1 MTLLTNQPHGWQFL
15 ALLVPAIPI
24 VLWLYRHPPASVSP
38 SLKRLLVAL
47 RVAAVVVLA
56 LALAEPILSLTR
68 TVTERP
74 VVAVLVDSSRS
85 MAIRDGT
92 AGALRGDEAMTLL
105 NEIVLP
111 RLAHD
116 AEIRAFA
123 FSGESTELPI
133 ERSTVERPGSF
144 DGEATDIG
152 GAFQMLAR
160 EMTGRNLGAVVLATD
175 GAVNRGQS
183 PYEEGI
189 GLGVP
194 VFTLGLGSSESG
206 PDIAV
211 REVTTNRISYAG
223 ESLPI
228 RVRVSSVG
236 FGEMQTIVE
245 LREGNT
251 LLDTRTL
258 TLSATGEETELTF
271 RVVPGS
277 PGVHRYTVSIPE
289 APSELSSANNIRV
302 TATNAVKGRI
312 KALLLTSRPGWDYA
326 FLGHELEAD
335 GNVDVTTLALVRG
348 AETLSE
354 PRLPSTRAALFEYDL
369 IILSAPYDRLQLEDD
384 WLRGFVEDRG
394 GGLMV
399 VGSAISGLTDILPVV
414 ASEASAGGPANAPA
428 GGPANAPA
436 GGARETRARLTGEG
450 EISQVMRVAGDRMAN
465 VELWRSLPPVWMP
478 SESQW
483 EPTPDADVLLAGT
496 GALGE
501 DIPLVVSAKRG
512 AGGVIVVAADGI
524 WRWKLSGPD
533 DVDLFDRFLANSA
546 RWLTAR
552 GELNRAVAGTDKDVY
567 STGETVRLSAQ
578 VYGDDFRLTRDALV
592 TADIARGEGAAPVR
606 SLSLGPDGDFYR
618 IDLEPLAPG
627 RYLYEAAAEV
637 AGEIVGSARGEFIIE
652 EFSLED
658 SEVRRRPALLRKLGE
673 ESGGGY
679 FTPET
684 LDRFPDSVPL
694 AWTTRLA
701 AREIELWD
709 SPWLLTAFV
718 GILGVEW
725 TLRRRK
731 GLP

>member
-1 MTLLTNQPHGWQFL
+1 MTLLTNQPHGWFFL
-15 ALLVPAIPI
+15 ALLVPAIPA
-24 VLWLYRHPPASVSP
+24 VLWLYRHTPTSVSP
-38 SLKRLLVAL
+38 SLKRLLITL
-47 RVAAVVVLA
+47 RVAAVVVLT

-85 MAIRDGT
+85 MAIEDGT
-92 AGALRGDEAMTLL
+92 AGASRGDEAIALL

-111 RLAHD
+111 RVGHD
-116 AEIRAFA
+116 AEIVAFS
-123 FSGESTELPI
+123 FSGESAELPTG
-133 ERSTVERPGSF
+133 RSSVERPGSF

-152 GAFQMLAR
+152 DAFRMLAR
-160 EMTGRNLGAVVLATD
+160 ETSGRNLGTVVIATD
-175 GAVNRGQS
+175 GANNRGRS
-183 PYEEGI
+183 PYDEGI
-189 GLGVP
+189 SLGVP
-194 VFTLGLGSSESG
+194 VFTIGLGSSESG

-211 REVTTNRISYAG
+211 REIATNRISYAG

-236 FGEMQTIVE
+236 FGEMQTVIE
-245 LREGNT
+245 LREGDT
-251 LLDTRTL
+251 VLDSRTL

-289 APSELSSANNIRV
+289 APDELSSANNTRV
-302 TATNAVKGRI
+302 AATNAVKGRI
-312 KALLLTSRPGWDYA
+312 KVLLLTSRPGWDYA
-326 FLGHELEAD
+326 FLGRELEAD
-335 GNVDVTTLALVRG
+335 GNVDVTTLALVEG
-348 AETLSE
+348 ARAVAE
-354 PRLPSTRAALFEYDL
+354 PSLPPTRAALFEYDL
-369 IILSAPYDRLQLEDD
+369 VILLSPYDRLSLPDD

-399 VGSAISGLTDILPVV
+399 VGSTISGLADILPVV
-414 ASEASAGGPANAPA
+414 PSGTSEGGV
-428 GGPANAPA
+428 
-436 GGARETRARLTGEG
+436 RETRARLTERG

-465 VELWRSLPPVWMP
+465 VELWGSLPPVWMP
-478 SESQW
+478 RESPW
-483 EPTPDADVLLAGT
+483 EPTPDADVLLSGI
-496 GALGE
+496 GARGE
-501 DIPLVVSAKRG
+501 DIPLVVSARRG
-512 AGGVIVVAADGI
+512 AGGVITVLGEGT
-524 WRWKLSGPD
+524 WRWKLSGPE
-533 DVDLFDRFLANSA
+533 DVDLYDRFLANSA

-552 GELNRAVAGTDKDVY
+552 GELERTVAETDKDVY
-567 STGETVRLSAQ
+567 STGEAVRLSAQ
-578 VYGDDFRLTRDALV
+578 VYGDDFRLTRDARV
-592 TADIARGEGAAPVR
+592 TVDIARGEGAAPVR
-606 SLSLGPDGDFYR
+606 SLSLESDGDFYR
-618 IDLEPLAPG
+618 VDLEPLAPG
-627 RYLYEAAAEV
+627 RYLYEATAEV
-637 AGEIVGSARGEFIIE
+637 AGEVVGSDRGEFTVE

-684 LDRFPDSVPL
+684 LDGFPDSVPL

-718 GILGVEW
+718 GLLGVEW

>member
-1 MTLLTNQPHGWQFL
+1 MTLLTNQPNGWLFL
-15 ALLVPAIPI
+15 ALLLPAIPV
-24 VLWLYRHPPASVSP
+24 VLWLYRHPPASVSA
-38 SLKRLLVAL
+38 SLRRLLIAL

-92 AGALRGDEAMTLL
+92 AGASRGDEAITLL

-116 AEIRAFA
+116 AELVAFA
-123 FSGESTELPI
+123 FSGESVELPI
-133 ERSTVERPGSF
+133 KRSSVERPGSF

-152 GAFQMLAR
+152 SALRMLAR
-160 EMTGRNLGAVVLATD
+160 EMAGRNLGVVVLATD

-183 PYEEGI
+183 PYDEGI
-189 GLGVP
+189 ALGVP
-194 VFTLGLGSSESG
+194 VFTLGLGSSETG

-236 FGEMQTIVE
+236 FGELQTVVE
-245 LREGNT
+245 LREGNSV
-251 LLDTRTL
+251 LDSRTL
-258 TLSATGEETELTF
+258 TLSATGEETEFTF

-289 APSELSSANNIRV
+289 APGELSNANNTRV

-312 KALLLTSRPGWDYA
+312 KVLLLTSRPGWDYA

-335 GNVDVTTLALVRG
+335 GNVDVTTLALVEGSR
-348 AETLSE
+348 TMSE
-354 PRLPSTRAALFEYDL
+354 PRLPETRAALFEYDL
-369 IILSAPYDRLQLEDD
+369 IILSTPYDRLPIEDD
-384 WLRGFVEDRG
+384 WLRSFVEDRG

-399 VGSAISGLTDILPVV
+399 VGSAISGLADILPVV
-414 ASEASAGGPANAPA
+414 PSDASVGQP
-428 GGPANAPA
+428 
-436 GGARETRARLTGEG
+436 RETRARLTGEG
-450 EISQVMRVAGDRMAN
+450 EISHVMRVAGDRMTN
-465 VELWRSLPPVWMP
+465 TELWRSLPPVWAP
-478 SESQW
+478 PESQW

-496 GALGE
+496 GAFGE
-501 DIPLVVSAKRG
+501 DIPLIVSARRG
-512 AGGVIVVAADGI
+512 AGGVIVVVAEGI

-533 DVDLFDRFLANSA
+533 DVDLYDRFLANSA

-552 GELNRAVAGTDKDVY
+552 GELKRAVAGTDKDVY
-567 STGETVRLSAQ
+567 STGEMVRLSAQ

-592 TADIARGEGAAPVR
+592 VVDIARGEGAAPVR
-606 SLSLGPDGDFYR
+606 SRSLVPDGDFYR

-627 RYLYEAAAEV
+627 RYLYEATAEV
-637 AGEIVGSARGEFIIE
+637 AGEVVGTARGEFVVE

-658 SEVRRRPALLRKLGE
+658 SEVRRRPGLLRKLGK

-679 FTPET
+679 FTPPT
-684 LDRFPDSVPL
+684 LDGFPDSVPL

-718 GILGVEW
+718 VLLGVEW

>member
-1 MTLLTNQPHGWQFL
+1 MTLLTNQPHGWLFL

-38 SLKRLLVAL
+38 SLRRLLIAL

-92 AGALRGDEAMTLL
+92 AGASRGDEAITLL

-123 FSGESTELPI
+123 FSSESVELPI
-133 ERSTVERPGSF
+133 QRSTVERPGAF

-183 PYEEGI
+183 PYDEGI

-194 VFTLGLGSSESG
+194 VFTLGLGSSGNG

-251 LLDTRTL
+251 VLDTRTL
-258 TLSATGEETELTF
+258 TLSATGEETELRF

-277 PGVHRYTVSIPE
+277 PGVHRYTVSIPV
-289 APSELSSANNIRV
+289 ASSELSSANNTRM

-312 KALLLTSRPGWDYA
+312 KVLLLTSRPGWDYA

-335 GNVDVTTLALVRG
+335 GNVDVTTLALVEG
-348 AETLSE
+348 AEALSE
-354 PRLPSTRAALFEYDL
+354 PNLPPTRAALFEYDL
-369 IILSAPYDRLQLEDD
+369 IILSTPYDRLQLKDD

-414 ASEASAGGPANAPA
+414 ASGASAGGPANAPA
-428 GGPANAPA
+428 GGV
-436 GGARETRARLTGEG
+436 RETRARLTGEG

-478 SESQW
+478 SKSQW
-483 EPTPDADVLLAGT
+483 EPTPDADVLLAGI

-501 DIPLVVSAKRG
+501 DIPLVVSARRG
-512 AGGVIVVAADGI
+512 AGGVIVVVADGV

-552 GELNRAVAGTDKDVY
+552 GELKRAVAGTDKDVY
-567 STGETVRLSAQ
+567 STGEMVRLSAQ

-592 TADIARGEGAAPVR
+592 TVDVARGEGAAPVR
-606 SLSLGPDGDFYR
+606 SLSLEPDGDFYR

-637 AGEIVGSARGEFIIE
+637 AGEIVGSARGEFIVE

-679 FTPET
+679 FTPEG

-718 GILGVEW
+718 GLLGVEW